1 MLTACTTDLSIDRNA
16 CVKITI
22 CNADE
27 SNAFRPEKY
36 GKAIIIE
43 RRFGRVPGVSKY
55 ICWSG
60 DKRQVSDKK
69 DEVDQICDH
78 FAIQV
83 DNPLSVLS
91 QETAK
96 KFLAS
101 AKPKD
106 LYDVWM
112 SNL

>member
-1 MLTACTTDLSIDRNA
+1 M
-16 CVKITI
+16 KITI
-22 CNADE
+22 CNRNE

-43 RRFGRVPGVSKY
+43 RRFGRVPGVSRY
-55 ICWSG
+55 ITLSGG
-60 DKRQVSDKK
+60 DKRQVVSDKK

-106 LYDVWM
+106 LYDVR
-112 SNL
+112 SGD